1 MENKNVLTI
10 GDITAA
16 ILNGEMT
23 TADAADMFEKQLNAS
38 LNAAMEKEA
47 AENAAKVRKENIH
60 KAAVT
65 AAKAMFD
72 FIAVSHPDLIP
83 NDFVVTDDMLEEA
96 AKELKDFTEEIIST
110 LPAGI
115 FEAVKYLNNAND
127 SIGAAKEKVDT
138 VKKTKE
144 STPSTSTTIEVKTFD
159 ELLDALAKAGIFEV
173 KPTCKHENL
182 KKPKEDNI
190 SKFLRGLGL

>member
-23 TADAADMFEKQLNAS
+23 TQDAAEMFEKQLNAS
-38 LNAAMEKEA
+38 INAAMEKEA
-47 AENAAKVRKENIH
+47 ADNAAKVREENIH
-60 KAAVT
+60 KAAVK

-72 FIAVSHPDLIP
+72 FIAISHPDLIP
-83 NDFVVTDDMLEEA
+83 NDFVVTDDMLDEA
-96 AKELKDFTEEIIST
+96 ADELKNFTEEIIST

-115 FEAVKYLNNAND
+115 FEAVKCLNNAND
-127 SIGAAKEKVDT
+127 SINAAKEKVDD
-138 VKKTKE
+138 VKKPE
-144 STPSTSTTIEVKTFD
+144 SKTIEVKNFD
-159 ELLDALAKAGIFEV
+159 ELLDALAEAGIFEV
-173 KPTCKHENL
+173 KPTCEHGNL

>member
-38 LNAAMEKEA
+38 IEAAMEKEA
-47 AENAAKVRKENIH
+47 KENAKKAQEENINKSAVKVV
-60 KAAVT
+60 KAV
-65 AAKAMFD
+65 FD
-72 FIAVSHPDLIP
+72 FLVVSYPNLIP
-83 NDFVVTDDMLEEA
+83 NDFIFTDEMANEA
-96 AKELKDFTEEIIST
+96 ANDLKAFTKEIIDT

-115 FEAVKYLNNAND
+115 FEAVKYLNNANE
-127 SIGAAKEKVDT
+127 SIDTAKKKPQETKT
-138 VKKTKE
+138 V
-144 STPSTSTTIEVKTFD
+144 EVKNFD
-159 ELLDALAKAGIFEV
+159 ELLDALAETGIFSV
-173 KPTCKHENL
+173 KPTCEFENL
-182 KKPKEDNI
+182 KNPKEDNI

>member
-10 GDITAA
+10 SDITAA

-47 AENAAKVRKENIH
+47 AENAAKVREENIH
-60 KAAVT
+60 KSAVT

-83 NDFVVTDDMLEEA
+83 NDFVVTDDMLEEV
-96 AKELKDFTEEIIST
+96 AKELKDFTEEIISS

-127 SIGAAKEKVDT
+127 SLDAAKEKVDT
-138 VKKTKE
+138 VKKPQE
-144 STPSTSTTIEVKTFD
+144 ARTIEVKNFD
-159 ELLDALAKAGIFEV
+159 ELLDALAEAGIFSV
-173 KPTCKHENL
+173 KPTCEHENL
-182 KKPKEDNI
+182 KNPKEDNI

>member
-38 LNAAMEKEA
+38 IEA
-47 AENAAKVRKENIH
+47 AKDNAAKTREENINKSAVKVV
-60 KAAVT
+60 KAV
-65 AAKAMFD
+65 FD
-72 FIAVSHPDLIP
+72 FLVVSYPNLIP
-83 NDFVVTDDMLEEA
+83 NDFIFTDEMANEA
-96 AKELKDFTEEIIST
+96 ANDLKTFTKEIIDT

-115 FEAVKYLNNAND
+115 FEAVKYLNNANE
-127 SIGAAKEKVDT
+127 SIDAAKKKPQETKT
-138 VKKTKE
+138 V
-144 STPSTSTTIEVKTFD
+144 EVKNFD
-159 ELLDALAKAGIFEV
+159 ELLDALAETGIFSV
-173 KPTCKHENL
+173 KPTCEFENL
-182 KKPKEDNI
+182 KNPKEDNI